1 MLKLNDLKQN
11 CYCLLLEE
19 AYNPSASL
27 LYSAQSCV
35 PTVGAEID
43 RQPFDEP
50 HNRACCQQFGAC
62 VDLRLDCGAVSHL

>member
-43 RQPFDEP
+43 RQATD
-50 HNRACCQQFGAC
+50 FGHR
-62 VDLRLDCGAVSHL
+62 RL